1 MKTEDIKKAERLAK
15 SINDMKYFINTFNEE
30 ANIVRGSG
38 SRDINGVVKI
48 QTDKNISIFGSRWFG
63 CGTHKVE
70 LELPVGMISVIEK
83 CYKEKLKELE
93 NELEQ
98 L

>member
-1 MKTEDIKKAERLAK
+1 
-15 SINDMKYFINTFNEE
+15 MKYFLNTFKEE

-48 QTDKNISIFGSRWFG
+48 QTDKKISIFGSRWIGFG
-63 CGTHKVE
+63 HHKVE

-83 CYKEKLKELE
+83 YGKE